1 MTGVFVLIIVVSLI
15 GVVANPAPYYGVV
28 GLVVCV
34 GIGCGVL
41 ISFGGVFIGLV
52 LLLVY
57 LGGML
62 VVFAYSAALAADP
75 QPSHWVDYS
84 VLSYVVGYTC
94 VVLVV
99 WLLGGGGYDMSG
111 IINLTSFEV
120 NVSQGDACGIAV
132 LLNSGGGF
140 LLICAWGLTLMLFVV
155 LELLRRA
162 SYGCGRI

>member
-1 MTGVFVLIIVVSLI
+1 M
-15 GVVANPAPYYGVV
+15 
-28 GLVVCV
+28 
-34 GIGCGVL
+34 
-41 ISFGGVFIGLV
+41 
-52 LLLVY
+52 
-57 LGGML
+57 
-62 VVFAYSAALAADP
+62 
-75 QPSHWVDYS
+75 DYS

-140 LLICAWGLTLMLFVV
+140 LLICA
-155 LELLRRA
+155 
-162 SYGCGRI
+162 